1 MTYIFLFF
9 IWSVLI
15 NDFSDLS
22 IILGISMVF
31 ITVKLTNLFFKNTI
45 YGTIQLLVYSIGSI
59 LKMYKNTFQF
69 IPLIF
74 YKRHSGIAHINMKG
88 KSDFEKAAISIS
100 VTLTPKTLALY
111 EEDETLIIHKV
122 SSNSEDIH
130 EIESKWEEDIF

>member
-45 YGTIQLLVYSIGSI
+45 YGTIQLLIYSIGSI

-74 YKRHSGIAHINMKG
+74 YKRHSGITHIDMKG

-122 SSNSEDIH
+122 SSNSEEIH
-130 EIESKWEEDIF
+130 EIESEWEEDIF